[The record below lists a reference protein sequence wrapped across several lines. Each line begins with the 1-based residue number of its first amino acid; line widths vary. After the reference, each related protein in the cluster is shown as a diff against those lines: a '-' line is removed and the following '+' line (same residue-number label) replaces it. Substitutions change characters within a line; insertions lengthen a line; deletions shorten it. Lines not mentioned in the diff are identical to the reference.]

1 MHETVSPAAGSRAL
15 TAIKVAHTV
24 VWAFFAGCIV
34 AIPLASWHG
43 EHRAAAGLAALVAF
57 EVAVLALNRWSCPLT
72 AVAARYTSDRRE
84 NFDIYLPLWLARNN
98 KLVFGGLYVAGIA
111 FAAANWASSGGASVP

>member
-1 MHETVSPAAGSRAL
+1 MRESPSPTADSRAL
-15 TAIKVAHTV
+15 TAIKVIHTL
-24 VWAFFAGCIV
+24 VWAFFAGCIL

-43 EHRAAAGLAALVAF
+43 EHRAAAWLAAIVAF

-111 FAAANWASSGGASVP
+111 FAAANGASSGGASAP